1 MRLQARAHFYLALSA
16 EAMGSGGAALAALRP
31 RQLAAYRT
39 ACLRHDELG
48 QASLLNLLL
57 RGHIACGEFDAA
69 RALLSKTK
77 FPEAASAA
85 QLVRFLFYSGRVR
98 AVLLEYSEA
107 FSMLQQAARKA
118 PPGQAAFVSA
128 VTAFMV
134 VTQLLMGEVP
144 ERATF
149 NGKPALSPYLAL
161 ARAVREGSL
170 PRFRAAVAAHA
181 AAFARHGT
189 LSLVRRL
196 DANVIRA
203 GLRRVAAAYSCIRF
217 ADVAVKLRLG
227 SAEDAEFLCAKAVR
241 DGVLDAMLDNT
252 AGTLVSRAAANPY
265 NSSEPQ
271 AAFHRR
277 ISFLLDVHHEAQRS
291 MRYPAK
297 AARPDLETAEER
309 RKREEEEQDLL
320 ERIDKGELD
329 DDDDD

>member
-1 MRLQARAHFYLALSA
+1 
-16 EAMGSGGAALAALRP
+16 
-31 RQLAAYRT
+31 
-39 ACLRHDELG
+39 
-48 QASLLNLLL
+48 LL

-144 ERATF
+144 ERRVF
-149 NGKPALSPYLAL
+149 IGKPALAPYLAL

-170 PRFRAAVAAHA
+170 SSFRATVAAHA
-181 AAFARHGT
+181 PAFARHGT

-241 DGVLDAMLDNT
+241 DGVLDAVLDNA
-252 AGTLVSRAAANPY
+252 AGTLVSRPAANPY
-265 NSSEPQ
+265 SSAEPQ

-277 ISFLLDVHHEAQRS
+277 ISFLLEVHHEAQRS
-291 MRYPAK
+291 MRYPPK
-297 AARPDLETAEER
+297 AARPDLETAEEKK
-309 RKREEEEQDLL
+309 KREEEEADFMD
-320 ERIDKGELD
+320 RIARGDFDDAD
-329 DDDDD
+329 DDDDVD